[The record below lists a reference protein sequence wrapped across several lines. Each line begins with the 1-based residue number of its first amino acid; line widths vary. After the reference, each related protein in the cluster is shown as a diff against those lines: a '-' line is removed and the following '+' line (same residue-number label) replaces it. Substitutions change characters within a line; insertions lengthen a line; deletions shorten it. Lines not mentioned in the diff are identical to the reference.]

1 MSATVTDEFPTV
13 PLDFN
18 DFYLLMKLKINYQR
32 HILSQVMMRES
43 IKLAALSRQQELTPE
58 QQAVSSEMGGDGHD
72 SPDVHDER

>member
-43 IKLAALSRQQELTPE
+43 IKLAALSR
-58 QQAVSSEMGGDGHD
+58 
-72 SPDVHDER
+72 